1 MKMNRKYGVRVP
13 ATTANIGSGF
23 DTLGMALGLYN
34 EAYFTPVNG
43 LSLMESRIDVQG
55 EGAGKIKSGI
65 DNMILQA
72 MQAVSKKIGKAVPG
86 GELELINRI
95 PLARG
100 MGSSSAALVSGAYLA
115 NQLCGNVL
123 NKHEIL
129 NIVTELEGH
138 PDNVAPAMF
147 GGFCLSVIKNKSV
160 LMEQLKIPD
169 TWKAVVAVPDFELRT
184 EDARRVL
191 PDTYSRE
198 DSVQNIGA
206 VSFLMAAI
214 MMRKGE
220 LLKAGL
226 ADRIHVPYRLPLI
239 SGAEEAMK
247 NADKKGCYGVTIS
260 GSGPTI
266 IAFSPKE
273 KAYEIGVAMADGFK
287 LHHVES
293 KFMVLDFDQEG
304 GQPIQLDNY

>member
-1 MKMNRKYGVRVP
+1 MKINKKYGVRVP

-34 EAYFTPVNG
+34 EAYFTPVNE
-43 LSLMESRIDVQG
+43 LSLMKSHIDIQG
-55 EGAGKIKSGI
+55 EGAGKIKPGA
-65 DNMILQA
+65 DNMVLQA
-72 MQAVSKKIGKAVPG
+72 MQAVAGKVG
-86 GELELINRI
+86 KEI
-95 PLARG
+95 P
-100 MGSSSAALVSGAYLA
+100 GAYLA

-123 NKHEIL
+123 NRHEIL

-138 PDNVAPAMF
+138 PDNVAPAIF
-147 GGFCLSVIKNKSV
+147 GGFCFSIVKNKFV
-160 LMEQLKIPD
+160 LTEQWKIPD

-184 EDARRVL
+184 EDARCAL

-198 DSVQNIGA
+198 DLVQNIGA
-206 VSFLMAAI
+206 VSFLMAAV
-214 MMRKGE
+214 MMRRGE
-220 LLKAGL
+220 LLKVGL

-266 IAFSPKE
+266 IAFSSEE
-273 KAYEIGVAMADGFK
+273 KAYEIGAAMVDGFK
-287 LHHVES
+287 LHHVKS

-304 GQPIQLDNY
+304 VRLIQLDNY